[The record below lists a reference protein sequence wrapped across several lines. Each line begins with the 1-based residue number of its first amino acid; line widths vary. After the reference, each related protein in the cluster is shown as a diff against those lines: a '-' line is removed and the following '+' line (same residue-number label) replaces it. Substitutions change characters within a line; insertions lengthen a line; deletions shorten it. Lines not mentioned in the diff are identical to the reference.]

1 MRIKDIKILWG
12 RSGNRC
18 AICKIEVT
26 PDGEID
32 TIGEIA
38 HIVSR
43 SPEGPRG
50 DDNLPLEKRDEYSNL
65 ILLCPTHHSEI
76 DTFIEKWPVSKIHE
90 VKNNHEKWVSD
101 RLEQG
106 IISYEILNTQNT
118 LLFSRKKEWGG
129 ALYGFLVAANN
140 LKHTLIVEKEFD
152 EKFIIDLVLKKFANY
167 FGMVLDQIYNQ
178 R

>member
-1 MRIKDIKILWG
+1 MRVKDIKILWG

-106 IISYEILNTQNT
+106 IISYKPIDNSNFIETIQKAWGNLASSKVWINSCITPLRIEDDSIDPLKDEITETIN
-118 LLFSRKKEWGG
+118 S
-129 ALYGFLVAANN
+129 
-140 LKHTLIVEKEFD
+140 I
-152 EKFIIDLVLKKFANY
+152 
-167 FGMVLDQIYNQ
+167 
-178 R
+178 